1 MSLEQYNQLMSDM
14 LNQQQNWKEERG
26 ESISVVE
33 SLGTWPITA
42 GTVLK
47 KRRGN

>member
-33 SLGTWPITA
+33 SLAPG
-42 GTVLK
+42 L
-47 KRRGN
+47 